1 MLHAT
6 GWMLRFRETEEAR
19 LDLPEESIPRP
30 VDAPSVILQDRHGL
44 VLSSLD
50 VLRCQVGNLKAEE
63 R

>member
-1 MLHAT
+1 
-6 GWMLRFRETEEAR
+6 MLRFRETEEAR